1 MWRDSYPLSGTNS
14 MISLEARERII
25 IEWIDQGGSGGKLRE
40 NNLHKLVM
48 ATIEPYFLF
57 VVNERKGMIM

>member
-1 MWRDSYPLSGTNS
+1 
-14 MISLEARERII
+14 MISLEAREIII